1 MSRVRAGPGARRGW
15 LKGVETQVWGSWSGQ
30 GPGRNVASSQ
40 PWTEPIGGEELK
52 PFHNPQPQ
60 PGSPPNP
67 HTFLLSPGTAGLHL
81 GGVIQHPL
89 AKPEVLSAESQRA
102 LRAKEELDSYA
113 PSFEGEQPQVPD
125 PQARSLCFF
134 QPCAGVEGRNLL
146 LAGHQPI
153 RAVCSA
159 ATPATQQMSQVLQI
173 TKQAAPWLVPG
184 PLSALSSLS
193 AMLQLSLLLSEA
205 TQNPRFHHQNQLT
218 PPHGRRRNP
227 STLQTRPETVAHTSP
242 TSEVNN
248 WKEISTVGA
257 SPLMVFR
264 LVSWAR
270 EEDGDGCGHGSDTT
284 ILSHLWFWGHQEGA
298 DKRQDQVPP

>member
-153 RAVCSA
+153 RAV
-159 ATPATQQMSQVLQI
+159 VLSSH
-173 TKQAAPWLVPG
+173 TCHTADVPG
-184 PLSALSSLS
+184 PPDHQAGSTMAGPRAPLCSLFS
-193 AMLQLSLLLSEA
+193 LCHASTLSLA
-205 TQNPRFHHQNQLT
+205 F
-218 PPHGRRRNP
+218 
-227 STLQTRPETVAHTSP
+227 
-242 TSEVNN
+242 
-248 WKEISTVGA
+248 
-257 SPLMVFR
+257 
-264 LVSWAR
+264 
-270 EEDGDGCGHGSDTT
+270 
-284 ILSHLWFWGHQEGA
+284 
-298 DKRQDQVPP
+298 